1 MTRFSQPRG
10 SMASAL
16 ILAAV
21 LTAAC
26 GDGVLPPRAVAGYYR
41 LVTIN
46 GQPLPYVSPP
56 SIGFGVVQVWRG
68 DLLLRPNGTFV
79 SGVGGNIAFG
89 FIAEGSYRFS
99 GGELFLE
106 MDGGPASND
115 GVGRMAGDS
124 ITFVSESSFGQ
135 PLTFTYRR
143 AQLGPSTVA
152 AAPYRLRSINGR
164 TGEPLVEHDTTIGDT
179 RYIATVL
186 FDSVTFSDG
195 VFFRRHRSESAI
207 TYIGATPGLVSA
219 EEWTTGGAYESGPG
233 WVVLLHYSPPSPSI
247 RARDSLG
254 IARDTL
260 IRRTPLITGILEERY
275 VR

>member
-1 MTRFSQPRG
+1 MTRLSPPRG
-10 SMASAL
+10 LFRSAL
-16 ILAAV
+16 LFAAV

-56 SIGFGVVQVWRG
+56 SLGLGVVQVWRG

-79 SGVGGNIAFG
+79 SGVGGNIGFG

-99 GGELFLE
+99 GGEVLLE
-106 MDGGPASND
+106 MDGGPATND
-115 GVGRMAGDS
+115 GAGRMAGDS
-124 ITFVSESSFGQ
+124 ITFVSESSLGQ

-143 AQLGPSTVA
+143 AQPGPSTVA
-152 AAPYRLRSINGR
+152 SAPYRLRSINGR
-164 TGEPLVEHDTTIGDT
+164 TAEPIVAHDTTIGDT
-179 RYIATVL
+179 RYVATVL

-207 TYIGATPGLVSA
+207 TYIGGQPGLVSA

-233 WVVLLHYSPPSPSI
+233 WVVLLHYSPPSLSI
-247 RARDSLG
+247 RARDSLS
-254 IARDTL
+254 IASDTL
-260 IRRTPLITGILEERY
+260 IRRTTLITGTLEERY